1 MSTYRVK
8 IELTIRSQTQLAV
21 SQKVREETFKVR
33 LNEKNLPT
41 NHYFSCFLIHLDSAL

>member
-21 SQKVREETFKVR
+21 SKKVREETFKVR

-41 NHYFSCFLIHLDSAL
+41 NHYFSLSLIHI